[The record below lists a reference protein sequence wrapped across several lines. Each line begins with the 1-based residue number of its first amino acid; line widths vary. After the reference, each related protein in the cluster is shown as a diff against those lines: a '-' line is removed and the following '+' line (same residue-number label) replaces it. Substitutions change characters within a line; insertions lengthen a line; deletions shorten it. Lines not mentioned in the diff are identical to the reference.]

1 MERLD
6 GNQARGNDKGWV
18 ILVYIKQIFTPST
31 FILHELEKNAEGS
44 VLLAMVIDLSIHPI
58 PTTDLP
64 DAPIL
69 MASCLHDDFIRGLR
83 QVWHPVDY
91 CQAYI
96 LPEGRGGPNWH
107 DTQTV
112 QYPRQCPRPLG
123 TITQETFLTLLFGAS
138 SSSSS
143 SWWSS
148 SEISFDCVLKSRSI
162 LFFRFLTIDQG
173 NQHGRDL
180 MTFRML

>member
-44 VLLAMVIDLSIHPI
+44 ALLAMVIDLSLHPI
-58 PTTDLP
+58 PTIVLP
-64 DAPIL
+64 DAPIP

-112 QYPRQCPRPLG
+112 QYPRQCPRPIG

-138 SSSSS
+138 SSSWS
-143 SWWSS
+143 WSS
-148 SEISFDCVLKSRSI
+148 SERNFFWLCFEITIYPFFQVPHNWSRKPTWS
-162 LFFRFLTIDQG
+162 RP
-173 NQHGRDL
+173 HDL
-180 MTFRML
+180 